1 MRDMG
6 KYETDNYSVT
16 LFDVRGRKLLK
27 EPLGNVGLMKAR
39 AWARERVQAGEAH
52 SYAVERVLEN
62 SMDDRAPWLPTR
74 RCGDGKE
81 CEGR

>member
-1 MRDMG
+1 MG

-27 EPLGNVGLMKAR
+27 EPLGNVGLMKALD
-39 AWARERVQAGEAH
+39 WARERVQAGEAH
-52 SYAVERVLEN
+52 SYVVERVLAN
-62 SMDDRAPWLPTR
+62 SMDDRAPWSPTR